1 MITRLIHKKNLYL
14 YILLSISFGTISSY
28 SLPPHNYVI
37 FNFITFPLFFLI
49 LEKFINEK
57 FKSFIIGWSFGFGYF
72 ISNLSWITNSL
83 KFIDELKIFIP
94 FAIILTPAL
103 LGIFYGFIGLILSLL
118 KIKKNFSSILSFAL
132 IFSLVEYCRGLFFT
146 GFPWNLIVY
155 SLTDYIYHI
164 QILSLIGTYT
174 LNLISITFFLLP
186 LALIT
191 KYKTKTKFLV
201 IFIFIIIFCTNFLYG
216 KIRLNNFERITAI
229 KLDKK
234 IKIISPNIDLE
245 RFLENEDPI
254 LRIKEI
260 IILSDPDYNKDGLFI
275 FPEGILSG
283 FSLQDLSYINF
294 VFKENFSK
302 NHNLIIG
309 TNLID
314 NEKLYNTLTVFN
326 NNLDP
331 IQIYKKN
338 KLVPFGEYLPFE
350 NILSKIGLKK
360 ITQGYQ
366 PFTNSKERE
375 IIKLKGLSI
384 LPLIC
389 YEIIYSGQIYDSN
402 QFDLIINISE
412 DGWFGDSIG
421 PIQHFGHSI
430 FRSIEEGKNL
440 LRSSNNGISAHIN
453 PLGQVLK
460 KIKSTEGG
468 VIKITEIKFIKNT
481 LFSKYG
487 NKIFFYFILIYITLI
502 FFLKK
507 KGQHNEKKF
516 PIY

>member
-1 MITRLIHKKNLYL
+1 MITKLNYKKNLYL
-14 YILLSISFGTISSY
+14 YILLSILIGVISSY
-28 SLPPHNYVI
+28 SLPPFNYLI
-37 FNFITFPLFFLI
+37 LNFFTFPLFFLI

-72 ISNLSWITNSL
+72 VANLSWITNSL

-94 FAIILTPAL
+94 FAMFLIPAL
-103 LGIFYGFIGLILSLL
+103 LAIFYGLTGLILSFL
-118 KIKKNFSSILSFAL
+118 KIQKKFSSILIFAL

-164 QILSLIGTYT
+164 QILSLIGTYS
-174 LNLISITFFLLP
+174 LNLITITFFLAP
-186 LALIT
+186 LVLIS
-191 KYKTKTKFLV
+191 KYKTKTKFLI
-201 IFIFIIIFCTNFLYG
+201 IFVFVIIFCANFFYG
-216 KIRLNNFERITAI
+216 KIRLNNFEHTTEL
-229 KLDKK
+229 KLDKSL
-234 IKIISPNIDLE
+234 KIISPDINLE

-254 LRIKEI
+254 LKIKEMT
-260 IILSDPDYNKDGLFI
+260 ILSDPDKNKDSLFI

-283 FSLQDLSYINF
+283 FSLQELNYINF

-302 NHNLIIG
+302 KHNLIIG

-314 NEKLYNTLTVFN
+314 DKKIFNTLIVFN

-331 IQIYKKN
+331 IQVYKKN
-338 KLVPFGEYLPFE
+338 KLVPFGEYLPFKS
-350 NILSKIGLKK
+350 ILSKIGLKK

-366 PFTNSKERE
+366 PFTNSKERK
-375 IIKLKGLSI
+375 IIKLNGLSI

-389 YEIIYSGQIYDSN
+389 YEIIYTGQIHGN
-402 QFDLIINISE
+402 KEFDLIINISE

-460 KIKSTEGG
+460 KIESTESG
-468 VIKITEIKFIKNT
+468 VIKITKFKFIKNT

-507 KGQHNEKKF
+507 KGQQNEKKF
-516 PIY
+516 LIY